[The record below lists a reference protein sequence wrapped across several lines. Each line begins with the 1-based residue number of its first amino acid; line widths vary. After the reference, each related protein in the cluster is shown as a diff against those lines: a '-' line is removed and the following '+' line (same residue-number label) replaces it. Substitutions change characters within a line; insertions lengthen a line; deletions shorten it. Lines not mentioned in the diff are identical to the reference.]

1 MRAAQIQELTG
12 PDALRVSEID
22 EPKPSSDQ
30 VLIEVA
36 AAGVAF
42 PDLLLSRGLY
52 QLKPPPPFVPGS
64 EVAGTVVSAPDNSGF
79 TPGDRVAALTLL
91 NGFAERAVAPLP
103 AVYRLP
109 DDVSFAEGAAL
120 PMNYLTV
127 QFAFDRRAGL
137 REGEWVLVHGAA
149 GGVGTAALQFV
160 KWRGAHSIAVVSS
173 EEKIA
178 VAKAAGADEVVMA
191 DGFRDSVRD
200 LTAGR
205 GVDVVLDPVGG
216 DRFTDSLRCL
226 APEGRLLVVGFTAG
240 EIPTVKVN
248 RLLLNNIA
256 VVGVSWGTFAL
267 ATPGYLVEQWQALA
281 PGIAAGALRPPVAA
295 EIPMSR
301 GSDALHMLDQ
311 RQALG
316 KIVLLPAN

>member
-64 EVAGTVVSAPDNSGF
+64 EVAGTVVSAPDNSGLA
-79 TPGDRVAALTLL
+79 PGDRVAALTLL

-127 QFAFDRRAGL
+127 QFAFDRRAAL

-160 KWRGAHSIAVVSS
+160 KWRKARSIAVVSS

>member
-12 PDALRVSEID
+12 PEALRVSEID
-22 EPKPSSDQ
+22 EPNPSSDQ
-30 VLIEVA
+30 ILIEVA

-79 TPGDRVAALTLL
+79 ATGDRVAALTLL

-127 QFAFDRRAGL
+127 QFAFDRRAAL

>member
-1 MRAAQIQELTG
+1 MRVAQIHELTG
-12 PDALRVSEID
+12 PSALQVADID
-22 EPKPSSDQ
+22 EPQPSSDQ
-30 VLIEVA
+30 VLIDVA

-64 EVAGTVVSAPDNSGF
+64 EVAGTVVSAPDDSGLA
-79 TPGDRVAALTLL
+79 PGDRVAALTLL

-109 DDVSFAEGAAL
+109 DYVSFAEGAAL

-137 REGEWVLVHGAA
+137 RPGEQVLVHGAA
-149 GGVGTAALQFV
+149 GGVGTAALQFL
-160 KWRGAHSIAVVSS
+160 KWRGARSIAVVST
-173 EEKIA
+173 EEKAA
-178 VAKAAGADEVVMA
+178 VATAAGADEVVLA
-191 DGFRDSVRD
+191 DGFRDAVRD
-200 LTAGR
+200 LTDGS
-205 GVDVVLDPVGG
+205 GVDAVIDPVGG

-240 EIPTVKVN
+240 EIPTVKIN

-267 ATPGYLVEQWQALA
+267 ATPGYLTEQWEALA
-281 PGIAAGALRPPVAA
+281 RGIESGALRPPVAA
-295 EIPMSR
+295 ELPMSR
-301 GSDALHMLDQ
+301 GGDALHMLDQ
-311 RQALG
+311 RQVQG
-316 KIVLLPAN
+316 KIVLLPAD

>member
-12 PDALRVSEID
+12 PDALWVSEID

-64 EVAGTVVSAPDNSGF
+64 EVAGTVVSAPDNSGLA
-79 TPGDRVAALTLL
+79 PGDRVAALTLL

-127 QFAFDRRAGL
+127 QFAFDRRAAL

-160 KWRGAHSIAVVSS
+160 KWRGAHSIAVVAS